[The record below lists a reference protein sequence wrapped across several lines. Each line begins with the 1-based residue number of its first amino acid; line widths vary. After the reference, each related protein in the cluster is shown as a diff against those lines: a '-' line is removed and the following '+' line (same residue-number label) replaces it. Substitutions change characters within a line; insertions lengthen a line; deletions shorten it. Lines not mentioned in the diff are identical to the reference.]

1 MIRRPHTRP
10 ARRGATLLEVL
21 IGFMILGIGAL
32 SVYSLFPF
40 SALTVSFAMRDDRTT
55 TCAIIAD
62 GVLRDSHRRYVVEPG
77 EGATAE
83 PYHWLMDNPM
93 NGAYGYPAG
102 AVTASPPLANLPVL
116 LPTDDVP
123 SYPVYLDPMGAAANR
138 RAVGDNG
145 NARLARATLR
155 MILELPPAQA
165 YLQAPLAQRLC
176 SQMDGLS
183 FDENGAVTGP
193 DVREMRYNYA
203 WMLQRPVN
211 RDRFTVRTQVVVYD
225 RRAHLYAPPGSE
237 AMQNASFVVGD
248 TTITNVPIT
257 MELRK
262 GSWVLD
268 AGNAE
273 GGLRHGEFYRVVSL
287 VDNGTSYTLEVHKPI
302 SSPHLLAAG
311 TAYTGRLVSIPA
323 VVDVY
328 ERPLLTAGTR

>member
-1 MIRRPHTRP
+1 MIRRPHARP
-10 ARRGATLLEVL
+10 PRLARRGATLLEVL

-32 SVYSLFPF
+32 SVYTLFPF
-40 SALTVSFAMRDDRTT
+40 SALIVSFAMRDDRTT
-55 TCAIIAD
+55 TCAITAD
-62 GVLRDSHRRYVVEPG
+62 GLLRDSHRRYVVEPG

-93 NGAYGYPAG
+93 NGAYSPAG
-102 AVTASPPLANLPVL
+102 AVTGNPALPAL
-116 LPTDDVP
+116 STTDDGP
-123 SYPVYLDPMGAAANR
+123 SYPVFLDPMGMAAGR
-138 RAVGDNG
+138 RAVGDFG
-145 NARLARATLR
+145 GARLARVNLR
-155 MILELPPAQA
+155 MVLEQPVALH
-165 YLQAPLAQRLC
+165 APLAQRLC

-183 FDENGAVTGP
+183 FDENGNVPVGL
-193 DVREMRYNYA
+193 DVREMRYNYG
-203 WMLQRPVN
+203 WVLQRPVN

-237 AMQNASFVVGD
+237 AVASARFVVGE
-248 TTITNVPIT
+248 TTITNVPIS

-268 AGNAE
+268 AGSPE

-287 VDNGTSYTLEVHKPI
+287 IDNGSSYTLEVHKPI
-302 SSPHLLAAG
+302 TSPHLLAANA
-311 TAYTGRLVSIPA
+311 TYTGRLVSIPA